1 MFLITSAGCHVMCSS
16 YTAAE
21 LFAVIITVP
30 WSAELISW
38 AVVRYKIN
46 GIPVSFTFIKKAEN
60 ILIYKSFTK

>member
-1 MFLITSAGCHVMCSS
+1 MFLITSAGCHVVCSS
-16 YTAAE
+16 FTATE

-46 GIPVSFTFIKKAEN
+46 GIPVSFTFINQSLQQRVKKRK
-60 ILIYKSFTK
+60 IY